1 MYEQTKL
8 TSKSMKNKIK
18 LCDIKERKK
27 MKVYIYIQQKIL
39 LERKIDEQNKD
50 KIGKKR
56 EKNIRKMLRLEKT
69 KKDEKRWL

>member
-69 KKDEKRWL
+69 KKDEKR

>member
-1 MYEQTKL
+1 
-8 TSKSMKNKIK
+8 MKNKIK

-69 KKDEKRWL
+69 KKVEKR